1 MEGNSTSSVPT
12 CSLQKDGSSPER
24 VSGSTRWF
32 QNCFPG
38 VHRLQSHVERK
49 YVIEKDPLP
58 KDPEQENNGR
68 WRKKNNTRASLSMGG
83 DFSTEGNN
91 GIPFNLISTP
101 CHGRRYRYHT
111 KAFKPVFQDGAGIVM
126 DTFWE
131 SGQGG
136 AKTLV
141 QVCCF
146 VPFVGYPP

>member
-1 MEGNSTSSVPT
+1 MALPLNVCQAQQGSSKTSSQEYTVYN
-12 CSLQKDGSSPER
+12 LIGKE
-24 VSGSTRWF
+24 
-32 QNCFPG
+32 NMA
-38 VHRLQSHVERK
+38 L
-49 YVIEKDPLP
+49 KDPLP
-58 KDPEQENNGR
+58 TQPEQENNGR
-68 WRKKNNTRASLSMGG
+68 WRKNNTRASLSMGG
-83 DFSTEGNN
+83 SFSSMGGNN